1 MNHHRSRSEIIALI
15 LEVANGNR
23 VRLTEILYKTF
34 LAHGYLREYLVLL
47 VEKDLIE
54 YLQGERTYKTTEKGM
69 CLLRMYNEMGELM
82 AARTNAREES
92 VIRISTEL
100 TIVRL
105 VSKFQFI
112 A

>member
-1 MNHHRSRSEIIALI
+1 MNHHRSRSEIIASI

-54 YLQGERTYKTTEKGM
+54 YLQGERTYKTTAKGM
-69 CLLRMYNEMGELM
+69 HLLRIFTEMRALIH
-82 AARTNAREES
+82 TKQKEEN
-92 VIRISTEL
+92 
-100 TIVRL
+100 TI
-105 VSKFQFI
+105 I
-112 A
+112 INY

>member
-34 LAHGYLREYLVLL
+34 LSYGYLREYLVLL
-47 VEKDLIE
+47 VEKDLVE

-82 AARTNAREES
+82 AGRTNTREES
-92 VIRISTEL
+92 VIRICTDRPL
-100 TIVRL
+100 YH
-105 VSKFQFI
+105 
-112 A
+112 

>member
-34 LAHGYLREYLVLL
+34 LSHGYLRDYLVLL

-82 AARTNAREES
+82 AIT
-92 VIRISTEL
+92 
-100 TIVRL
+100 
-105 VSKFQFI
+105 
-112 A
+112 

>member
-1 MNHHRSRSEIIALI
+1 MNHHRSRSEIIASI

-54 YLQGERTYKTTEKGM
+54 YLQGERTYKTTAKGM
-69 CLLRMYNEMGELM
+69 RLLRIFTEMRELIHT
-82 AARTNAREES
+82 RQKEEN
-92 VIRISTEL
+92 
-100 TIVRL
+100 TI
-105 VSKFQFI
+105 I
-112 A
+112 INY

>member
-1 MNHHRSRSEIIALI
+1 MKHQHSHRSRSEIIAAI

-23 VRLTEILYKTF
+23 VTLTELLYKTY
-34 LAHGYLREYLVLL
+34 LSHGYLKEYLLLL

-82 AARTNAREES
+82 AGTTNTREES
-92 VIRISTEL
+92 VIRISTN
-100 TIVRL
+100 RL
-105 VSKFQFI
+105 LYH
-112 A
+112 

>member
-1 MNHHRSRSEIIALI
+1 MNHHRSRSEIIASI

-34 LAHGYLREYLVLL
+34 LAHGYLREYLVHL

-100 TIVRL
+100 PL
-105 VSKFQFI
+105 YD
-112 A
+112 

>member
-1 MNHHRSRSEIIALI
+1 

-34 LAHGYLREYLVLL
+34 LSHGYLRDYMVHL
-47 VEKDLIE
+47 VEKVLIE

-82 AARTNAREES
+82 AGTTNTREES
-92 VIRISTEL
+92 VIRISTD
-100 TIVRL
+100 RL
-105 VSKFQFI
+105 LYH
-112 A
+112 

>member
-1 MNHHRSRSEIIALI
+1 
-15 LEVANGNR
+15 LEDANGNR

-100 TIVRL
+100 PL
-105 VSKFQFI
+105 YD
-112 A
+112 